1 MLDREF
7 LERRI
12 DPIFCLV
19 AAALASVGILL
30 VYSAT
35 KNEELALSQCLW
47 FKQILYTF
55 AGLLCALFIVL
66 LPPRALYEA
75 SWPLYLVSLALLLY
89 VAMGGGSV
97 DDAKG
102 AARWIKL
109 PGFNLQPSEVAKVAY
124 LLVLSRYLSGR
135 EVRLENLFRA
145 GVGLATLSPLWRP
158 LAGASGGRRAW
169 MWEMGLVP
177 LFCVPFLL
185 VLKQPDLSTALVFMA
200 MTLTMFFWAGLPLRE
215 LFLLVS
221 PGLSLIS
228 SLNMAVWVVFIVAL
242 LAVLLRSRLQVW
254 ISVLILAAN
263 LLAGGMLGDAVWNSL
278 EDHQRSRLQTFVD
291 PTRDDRGAGYQVRQ
305 SFVAI
310 GSGGLT
316 GKGYLEGSQTNL
328 DFLPEEHT
336 DFIFGVLGEQFGFLG
351 CTAVLGLFFM
361 LVSRTLSVTTR
372 AGNPFGNLVVVGS
385 AAILGFHVAVN
396 VAMTVGFMP
405 VTGLP
410 LPFISYGGTF
420 MMTVMCLCGLIAHV
434 RFHSHDA

>member
-124 LLVLSRYLSGR
+124 LLVLSRYFSGR

-145 GVGLATLSPLWRP
+145 GVGLATLSR
-158 LAGASGGRRAW
+158 SGGRWPGPPADGAPGCGRWAW
-169 MWEMGLVP
+169 SRSSA
-177 LFCVPFLL
+177 FRSC
-185 VLKQPDLSTALVFMA
+185 SSSS
-200 MTLTMFFWAGLPLRE
+200 
-215 LFLLVS
+215 S
-221 PGLSLIS
+221 PTSAPRS
-228 SLNMAVWVVFIVAL
+228 SSW
-242 LAVLLRSRLQVW
+242 R
-254 ISVLILAAN
+254 
-263 LLAGGMLGDAVWNSL
+263 
-278 EDHQRSRLQTFVD
+278 
-291 PTRDDRGAGYQVRQ
+291 
-305 SFVAI
+305 
-310 GSGGLT
+310 
-316 GKGYLEGSQTNL
+316 
-328 DFLPEEHT
+328 
-336 DFIFGVLGEQFGFLG
+336 
-351 CTAVLGLFFM
+351 
-361 LVSRTLSVTTR
+361 
-372 AGNPFGNLVVVGS
+372 
-385 AAILGFHVAVN
+385 
-396 VAMTVGFMP
+396 
-405 VTGLP
+405 
-410 LPFISYGGTF
+410 
-420 MMTVMCLCGLIAHV
+420 
-434 RFHSHDA
+434 

>member
-7 LERRI
+7 LERRV
-12 DPIFCLV
+12 DALFVVLV
-19 AAALASVGILL
+19 LLLSAFGVLL
-30 VYSAT
+30 VFSAT
-35 KNEELALSQCLW
+35 NDPDAALSQNLW
-47 FKQILYTF
+47 FKQALYVV
-55 AGLLCALFIVL
+55 AGLLCAVVVAL
-66 LPPRALYEA
+66 LPRRIFSALT
-75 SWPLYLVSLALLLY
+75 WPLYFLSLGLLLY

-158 LAGASGGRRAW
+158 LAGTSGGRRAW

-310 GSGGLT
+310 GSGGLL
-316 GKGYLEGSQTNL
+316 GKGFLEGSQTNL

-336 DFIFGVLGEQFGFLG
+336 DFIFGVLGEQFGFVG
-351 CTAVLGLFFM
+351 CAGALGLFFA
-361 LVSRTLSVTTR
+361 LLSRILDVAARSR
-372 AGNPFGNLVVVGS
+372 DPFGNFVVVGA
-385 AAILGFHVAVN
+385 AAIIGFHVAVN
-396 VAMTVGFMP
+396 VAMTIGLMP

-410 LPFISYGGTF
+410 LPFLSYGGTF
-420 MMTVMCLCGLIAHV
+420 MMTVMCLCGLVAHV
-434 RFHSHDA
+434 RFHEGEV